1 MSNGKN
7 IKFGHDKRAISIVPK
22 DEVDLINNFNGE
34 FLVDEFSNRLITEV
48 DTYFIP
54 DATAKRSTSIVFG
67 TLDSAYS
74 RVSYNTLGIV
84 TATYGNFDVP
94 VTTGISTVGGASP
107 VGYGSTVLTVSSGN
121 VTIVDYPYVDVLVVN
136 DLGGGSRLYFDTAIG
151 IATILGVS
159 VGDFVTGIHVPD
171 GSRVSRIN
179 NTRIILTNNTTNS
192 GVQTSKVILQ
202 RRIVSSAK
210 SNNTLKIEEQ
220 FKETSEV
227 STTLLGINR
236 AEVQLA
242 LFANVSSYGLDP
254 DEFEFYS
261 QTSGTSFGSWDQRE
275 NEIYGNRYNAT
286 RTEETQESAIK
297 ITAFPVPYS
306 YPYGPLFEKFGLY
319 DSNLFDKY
327 KKFIEVGN
335 QLHNYFAGPAGSS
348 YPDSW
353 KKLFL
358 PSTIATGVGN
368 DVSYTAGI
376 STAFK
381 QIDKWTETWRDIAD
395 NALIDPVTNS
405 VFSFERITTLLSDSI
420 NSTNTRP
427 GYSTGFQRYA
437 YLQSRRVFR
446 YQPGRISGFTF
457 GLRSSVEAKTGV
469 VLEWGISNPTD
480 QYVFQIDQGNLHI
493 IRRSTIPLELSAL
506 QRSGLTLAD
515 QTLISSGDPFDSR
528 QYWTIKIN
536 KDKFN
541 GDTLDGRGKSGYNL
555 RADKVTMYK
564 IEFGWY
570 GAIGAR
576 FYAYI
581 PTDNGDARWVVIHTI
596 VIENSLGSPCFQ
608 DSYFRFKYAVNVSS
622 TERIRTPQFLYKY
635 GASYYID
642 GGDEGTSQ
650 IYSAS
655 SKQKTISGISTR
667 TMIGIYPRDV
677 LYNQIGDAIQN
688 KKLIIPTDLNVS
700 SNSLTEVKI
709 VTCSACPGFGHVYT
723 PGIAKTESGKYLDIQ
738 FTSADTFTVVGIG
751 TTLTANDVGAKIIA
765 PSIYNAYISNVNES
779 TQTATIKGF
788 TGVYGFNLG
797 SRILASSN
805 NKVYDRVAGITT
817 TIGIGVTYPHSI
829 RLSQY
834 DCYAASDFNF
844 TGSKIEI
851 QFVNPNSSDGYAHFA
866 DFLIGVTDKKP
877 DVSLPYT
884 LNGFIVGA
892 ATTTVLPNT
901 DILFGEHTHSYTYAN
916 EEGVEFGEGW
926 APTQPPLRMGIDYRI
941 PSLANPAG
949 GICSKVTVTVKNPQQ
964 IQNVSEFNVNPQ
976 TGINDGY
983 FYIRAQGIS
992 LPPSSIISYDG
1003 GQVVVVDQNGN
1014 PLITGAK
1021 YVGITSTYT
1030 SGTNT
1035 FTYIRVSQSL
1045 GVTSP
1050 FTLLIRPVNIFG
1062 TGVIDSTKLFNFN
1075 PFPLYV
1081 VLRLRDY
1088 AQINNIS
1095 IKETIG
1101 DFVRTISPKWY
1112 TLGNTLEITNA
1123 GGNADLLGAAP
1134 TNFKDIN
1141 RQSSALI
1148 DVQNQ
1153 QTLRPSVDR
1162 DTLYIGANTTKTI
1175 NLKKIF
1181 GPEKRVIT
1189 PDNNNLDATFITA
1202 RKLDGAGTG
1211 TVEASI
1217 NFKEQ

>member
-7 IKFGHDKRAISIVPK
+7 IKFGHDKRVVSIVPSN
-22 DEVDLINNFNGE
+22 EQDLYNNFNGE
-34 FLVDEFSNRLITEV
+34 FLLDEFSNRLITEV
-48 DTYFIP
+48 DTYYIP
-54 DATAKRSTSIVFG
+54 DATAKRSTSVVFNDV
-67 TLDSAYS
+67 DSSYQ
-74 RVSYNTLGIV
+74 RISYNTLGIV
-84 TATYGNFDVP
+84 TAIYGNFDVP
-94 VTTGISTVGGASP
+94 VTTGIATTGGGSAIGFGTTVALASGGS
-107 VGYGSTVLTVSSGN
+107 
-121 VTIVDYPYVDVLVVN
+121 VTIDDYPYVEVLVAD
-136 DLGGGSRLYFDTAIG
+136 DLGNGNKLYFDPVVG
-151 IATILGVS
+151 ITTILGVS
-159 VGDFVTGIHVPD
+159 VGDLVTGVYVPD
-171 GSRVSRIN
+171 GSEVSRVK
-179 NTRIILTNNTTNS
+179 NTRIVLSNFTTNS
-192 GVQTSKVILQ
+192 GVQTSKVIIQ
-202 RRIVSSAK
+202 RRIVSQAK
-210 SNNTLKIEEQ
+210 SNNTIKIAEQ
-220 FKETSEV
+220 FKESSEV

-242 LFANVSSYGLDP
+242 LFSNVSSYGLDP

-261 QTSGTSFGSWDQRE
+261 FNGGNSFGTWESRE
-275 NEIYGNRYNAT
+275 NETYGNRYVAT

-306 YPYGPLFEKFGLY
+306 YPYGPLFEKLGLY
-319 DSNLFDKY
+319 NSTLFNQY

-335 QLHNYFAGPAGSS
+335 KLHDYFNGSS
-348 YPDSW
+348 GSAYPDSW
-353 KKLFL
+353 KNRFLSSSTATLF
-358 PSTIATGVGN
+358 GD
-368 DVSYTAGI
+368 DVVYTAGI
-376 STAFK
+376 TTAFK

-395 NALIDPVTNS
+395 NQLIDPVTNS
-405 VFSFERITTLLSDSI
+405 VFTFDRVSQICLDFV
-420 NSTNTRP
+420 NATNTRP
-427 GYSTGFQRYA
+427 GYSSSSQRYA

-457 GLRSSVEAKTGV
+457 GLRSSVESKTGV
-469 VLEWGISNPTD
+469 VLEWGIANPTD

-515 QTLISSGDPFDSR
+515 QTLITSGDPLDSE
-528 QYWTIKIN
+528 QYWTIKIPR
-536 KDKFN
+536 DKFN
-541 GDTLDGRGKSGYNL
+541 GDTLDGRGNSGYNL

-581 PTDNGDARWVVIHTI
+581 PTDNGDARWVVIHTL
-596 VIENSLGSPCFQ
+596 VIENSLGSPCLQ
-608 DSYFRFKYAVNVSS
+608 DSYFRFKYALNVSS

-655 SKQKTISGISTR
+655 SKQRTISGISTR
-667 TMIGIYPRDV
+667 TMIGIYPKED
-677 LYNQIGDAIQN
+677 LYNVDGVAIQN
-688 KKLIIPTDLNVS
+688 KKLIIPTELNVS
-700 SNSLTEVKI
+700 SDSLAEVKI

-751 TTLTANDVGAKIIA
+751 TSITADDVGAKVIA
-765 PSIYNAYISNVNES
+765 PSIYNAYISSVNES
-779 TQTATIKGF
+779 TQTGTVKGF
-788 TGVYGFNLG
+788 TSTYGFTLG
-797 SRILASSN
+797 SRNLASSS

-817 TIGIGVTYPHSI
+817 TIGVGVTYSYPI

-834 DCYAASDFNF
+834 DCYAASDFKF
-844 TGSKIEI
+844 TGSQIDI
-851 QFVNPNSSDGYAHFA
+851 QFVNPNNSDNYAHFA
-866 DFLIGVTDKKP
+866 DFLIGITNRQP
-877 DVSLPYT
+877 DVSLPDT
-884 LNGFIVGA
+884 LNGFVIGA

-901 DILFGEHTHSYTYAN
+901 DMLFGEHTHSYTAADENGTEYA
-916 EEGVEFGEGW
+916 EGW
-926 APTQPPLRMGIDYRI
+926 APINPSIRMGIDYRI
-941 PSLANPAG
+941 PSLASPAG
-949 GICSKVTVTVKNPQQ
+949 GTCSKATVRVRDPLAIN
-964 IQNVSEFNVNPQ
+964 NVYEYNVNPQ
-976 TGINDGY
+976 TGASDGNI
-983 FYIRAQGIS
+983 YIQVQGSS
-992 LPPSSIISYDG
+992 LPPSSQISYDG
-1003 GQVVVVDQNGN
+1003 GQIALDQSGTVVVTNS
-1014 PLITGAK
+1014 TF
-1021 YVGITSTYT
+1021 VGVTSTYT
-1030 SGTNT
+1030 SGSNS
-1035 FTYIRVSQSL
+1035 FTYIRISQTL
-1045 GVTSP
+1045 GVSNP
-1050 FTLLIRPVNIFG
+1050 FTILIRPVNISANG
-1062 TGVIDSTKLFNFN
+1062 LVDSTKLFNYN

-1081 VLRLRDY
+1081 VAKLRDY

-1101 DFVRTISPKWY
+1101 DFVRTVSPRWY
-1112 TLGNTLEITNA
+1112 ILGNSIEITNA
-1123 GGNADLLGAAP
+1123 DGNADTTGAAP
-1134 TNFKDIN
+1134 TNFKEIN

-1162 DTLYIGANTTKTI
+1162 DTLYVGANTTKRI
-1175 NLKKIF
+1175 DLKKIF

-1211 TVEASI
+1211 TVEASV